1 MSFSRQMKKAS
12 LLFLL
17 FCQICQAEPVR
28 FEQANFSIDI
38 PATWKEAEA
47 PPHVLG
53 LYRSADN
60 SKGITLIT
68 AEFSEKDAPTAL
80 EQMVSGAKGA
90 AQKSNVPVTGEHD
103 KVIDGVN
110 FRVYS
115 MTMPGNV
122 TVQSMTGVVGLRG
135 YSIQGFSGV
144 SDPAKDPEMA
154 SMLGSF
160 RLLAKSAAPLSPA
173 PSAPPRNEAYE
184 FGQKVGRLSFFALI
198 GGAIIVVVRRSF
210 RRAK

>member
-1 MSFSRQMKKAS
+1 MKKAS

-17 FCQICQAEPVR
+17 SCQICHAEPVR
-28 FEQANFSIDI
+28 FEEANFSIDI
-38 PATWKEAEA
+38 PGTWKKAES
-47 PPHVLG
+47 PPQVLA

-68 AEFSEKDAPTAL
+68 AEFSENDAPTAL

-90 AQKSNVPVTGEHD
+90 AQKSNVPITGEHD
-103 KVIDGVN
+103 KEIDGVN

-122 TVQSMTGVVGLRG
+122 TVQSMTGVVGLRA

-144 SDPAKDPEMA
+144 SDPAKDPELA

-160 RLLAKSAAPLSPA
+160 RLLAKAAALPVPTL
-173 PSAPPRNEAYE
+173 SAPPRNEAYE
-184 FGQKVGRLSFFALI
+184 FGQKVGRLSFYALI
-198 GGAIIVVVRRSF
+198 VGAIIIVVRRSF
-210 RRAK
+210 KGAR